1 MKLTSE
7 KITLRKFSEKDAPR
21 LALLCNNIKI
31 WNNVRDYL
39 PHPYSEKDGLAFVR
53 AIKDEDP
60 QATFAIDYENELA
73 GCIGIQPQKDVYRL
87 TAEIGFWIGEPFWG
101 KGIAPVAIR
110 LVAKYVFEELGL
122 VRIYACCFDFN
133 TASQKALIK
142 AGFHREGVAEKAII
156 KNDRIGD
163 EIRFAMIRKT
173 AD

>member
-7 KITLRKFSEKDAPR
+7 KITLRKFNEQDATR

-39 PHPYSEKDGLAFVR
+39 PHPYSEKDGLAFIR
-53 AIKDEDP
+53 AVAEEDP
-60 QATFAIDYENELA
+60 LATFAIDYEDELA
-73 GCIGIQPQKDVYRL
+73 GCIGIQPQSDVYRL

-101 KGIAPVAIR
+101 KGIAPEAIK
-110 LVAKYVFEELGL
+110 LATNYGFEELGL
-122 VRIYACCFDFN
+122 IRMYAHCFDFN
-133 TASQKALIK
+133 IGSQKALTK

-163 EIRFAMIRKT
+163 EIRFALIRKSQ
-173 AD
+173 D